1 MNKDSLN
8 NVKRRVYM
16 AALASGLLAVV
27 LLWANSGLTDPSM
40 MVTFPLFALF
50 SLCCIWALWRGTVPI
65 LVIERTAFAGGAG
78 FALIHMAYAL
88 YVSEDLSGARTNV
101 TEISFLTLTALYVAA
116 TLVFDRSAA
125 LRISL
130 ALFGTSLVLVLARAV
145 LEIPAGSLD
154 LAEISWVV
162 RMNGFMGAI
171 IALSYASSYVKDEM
185 LRQRIAA
192 ESMRQLA
199 HTDQLTGVANRRRF
213 RTDLR
218 EEMEKARRYGRPLCV
233 ILFDLDSFKRIN
245 DSYGHDR
252 GDAVLRE
259 IVRTIRPLLR
269 ETDHLGRWGGEEFI
283 IMTPETDLLQSHLL
297 AERLRKHIAHHEIDS
312 TPGVTASFG
321 FARFQPDDS
330 EKTLIKRADEAL
342 YRAKALGRNRVEAAA

>member
-16 AALASGLLAVV
+16 AALAGGGLAVV

-50 SLCCIWALWRGTVPI
+50 SLGCIWALWRRTVPV
-65 LVIERTAFAGGAG
+65 LVIERMAFVGGAG
-78 FALIHMAYAL
+78 FALIHLAHAL

-101 TEISFLTLTALYVAA
+101 TEISFLTLTALYVVA
-116 TLVFDRSAA
+116 THVFDRSAA

-130 ALFGTSLVLVLARAV
+130 ALFGTSLVFVLTKVV
-145 LEIPAGSLD
+145 LEIPAGLNIE
-154 LAEISWVV
+154 EISWVV
-162 RMNGFMGAI
+162 RMNGFMAAI
-171 IALSYASSYVKDEM
+171 IAFSYASSYVKDEM
-185 LRQRIAA
+185 LQQRIAT
-192 ESMRQLA
+192 ETMRQLA

-213 RTDLR
+213 CTDLR
-218 EEMEKARRYGRPLCV
+218 EEMEKAQRYGRPLCV
-233 ILFDLDSFKRIN
+233 ILFDLDNFKHIN

-259 IVRTIRPLLR
+259 IVRAIDPLLR
-269 ETDHLGRWGGEEFI
+269 VSDRLGRWGGEEFI
-283 IMTPETDLLQSHLL
+283 IVTPETDLLQSHWL
-297 AERLRKHIAHHEIDS
+297 AERLRGSIAHHEIDS

-321 FARFQPDDS
+321 IASFVPGDTEQ
-330 EKTLIKRADEAL
+330 TLIKRADEAL
-342 YRAKALGRNRVEAAA
+342 YRAKTQGRNRVEAAA